1 MVQDKTDPVGLCPY
15 CGKQIKEESA
25 TIYIGGE
32 TCAVFCSA
40 ECMSLSFR
48 KNLRRLTAMPKCVV
62 CGKRKDSGR
71 FIKPDERFPEIKK
84 ESFLCS
90 QKCED
95 TFCRRIISARK
106 KSLRKQLEHKTEK
119 ATDEDHSFIWNTLT
133 PKEQKLLAMIGFG
146 HVIAHSDHTP
156 ADFYKKLRLKMEE
169 SQ

>member
-1 MVQDKTDPVGLCPY
+1 
-15 CGKQIKEESA
+15 
-25 TIYIGGE
+25 
-32 TCAVFCSA
+32 
-40 ECMSLSFR
+40 
-48 KNLRRLTAMPKCVV
+48 MPKCVV

-95 TFCRRIISARK
+95 TFFRRIISARK

-146 HVIAHSDHTP
+146 YIIAHSDYTP

>member
-25 TIYIGGE
+25 TVYIGGE

-48 KNLRRLTAMPKCVV
+48 KNLRKLYTMNKCVV
-62 CGKRKDSGR
+62 CGKRKASGR
-71 FIKPDERFPEIKK
+71 FIKPDERFPEIEK

-90 QKCED
+90 KKCED
-95 TFCRRIISARK
+95 TFFRRIISARK
-106 KSLRKQLEHKTEK
+106 KNRRKQLELKTEK
-119 ATDEDHSFIWNTLT
+119 ATDDDHSFMWNTLT
-133 PKEQKLLAMIGFG
+133 SKEQKLLAMIGFG
-146 HVIAHSDHTP
+146 YIIMHSDHTP

-169 SQ
+169 SK

>member
-25 TIYIGGE
+25 TVYIGGE

-90 QKCED
+90 QK
-95 TFCRRIISARK
+95 
-106 KSLRKQLEHKTEK
+106 
-119 ATDEDHSFIWNTLT
+119 
-133 PKEQKLLAMIGFG
+133 
-146 HVIAHSDHTP
+146 
-156 ADFYKKLRLKMEE
+156 
-169 SQ
+169 

>member
-1 MVQDKTDPVGLCPY
+1 
-15 CGKQIKEESA
+15 
-25 TIYIGGE
+25 
-32 TCAVFCSA
+32 
-40 ECMSLSFR
+40 
-48 KNLRRLTAMPKCVV
+48 MPKCVV

-146 HVIAHSDHTP
+146 HVIMHSDHSP

-169 SQ
+169 SK